1 MKVLITGGAGYIGS
15 SVAWMF
21 IDKGHDVTIID
32 NLIRGKVSNLPKKS
46 KFIKS
51 DIADID
57 KLKKLLDKKY
67 DVVLHFAALIDNE
80 ESLSKKKLYFENNF
94 YKSKIF
100 LNLCID
106 KGIKNFIFSSSAAVY
121 GASKKSVNE
130 NFKTKPLA
138 PYGESKLKFEKLLKK
153 SKKKINYVVLR
164 YFNVVGAEKK
174 MRCGFEIK
182 KNKSLFNNLCKA
194 FVNKKKF
201 FIFGKNF
208 DTPDGTS
215 VRDYVHINDI
225 SKVHYKFA
233 KIIRN
238 KKINLIINCG
248 YGTGY
253 SVLDVIRKFNY
264 IYRRKI
270 DFQFKEKRINDIEY
284 SVASTKRLQR
294 FQNLKESKNKLTSMI
309 KSSLIWYKKSLKK

>member
-15 SVAWMF
+15 SVAWKF

-32 NLIRGKVSNLPKKS
+32 NLIRGKLSNIPKKS

-51 DIADID
+51 DIANINR
-57 KLKKLLDKKY
+57 LKKLLNKDY

-80 ESLSKKKLYFENNF
+80 ESLYKQKLYFKNNF

-100 LNLCID
+100 LNFCIN

-121 GASKKSVNE
+121 GPSKKSVNE
-130 NFKTKPLA
+130 NFKTKPLT
-138 PYGESKLKFEKLLKK
+138 PYGKSKLNFEKFLEK
-153 SKKKINYVVLR
+153 SKKKINYVILR
-164 YFNVVGAEKK
+164 YFNVVGAEEK
-174 MRCGFEIK
+174 MRCGFEVK

-194 FVNKKKF
+194 FVYKKKF
-201 FIFGKNF
+201 YIFGKNF
-208 DTPDGTS
+208 NTLDGTP
-215 VRDYVHINDI
+215 VRDYIHIIDL
-225 SKVHYKFA
+225 SKIHYKLA

-253 SVLDVIRKFNY
+253 SVLSVVRKFNSLFHK
-264 IYRRKI
+264 KI
-270 DFQFKEKRINDIEY
+270 EFQFKEKRKNEIEY
-284 SVASTKRLQR
+284 SVASTKK
-294 FQNLKESKNKLTSMI
+294 LKKFLRIKKFKNELGLMI
-309 KSSLIWYKKSLKK
+309 KSSLIWYIKSLEK